1 MNYFIKEQETD
12 SSSVEDR
19 EAENASKSDSEQI
32 LVSNNWHTVPKF
44 TPCDSNLSL
53 TSNKFCV
60 LLSRYK
66 EIVQVL
72 SS

>member
-32 LVSNNWHTVPKF
+32 LVSNN
-44 TPCDSNLSL
+44 
-53 TSNKFCV
+53 
-60 LLSRYK
+60 
-66 EIVQVL
+66 
-72 SS
+72 